1 MKKWGWASPI
11 KRARFRPWA
20 SKFSPAGSR
29 ESALR
34 EDRVAEKTWSDGF
47 RRWARASAEAVEE
60 IVSRPG
66 SGLPTASEAEI
77 AILLSLEK
85 RGWRSFSGED
95 LFRFDANGYFPDL
108 RVSDL
113 EPDGPDNVSKFAQ
126 RIRQANRD
134 LIAKGEVEKVA
145 RNWIAA
151 TEKGRLRLTA
161 WNGFKAKIRGLS
173 PAQFDRFMHA
183 VLDTFGFKELTV
195 TWQTGDGGFD
205 GSGTLRRGGGVVR
218 AAFKCR
224 RERPAQQDVE
234 EFRAAIGEDFET
246 GIMFSAADGY
256 WPLALAAAVRGEE
269 RPIVLL
275 NADAVLH
282 LMEREAKTQR
292 IPTQPYEAFWT
303 IILESAL
310 CGKPS

>member
-1 MKKWGWASPI
+1 MEEKMPSDAFKRGIMASI
-11 KRARFRPWA
+11 
-20 SKFSPAGSR
+20 G
-29 ESALR
+29 
-34 EDRVAEKTWSDGF
+34 
-47 RRWARASAEAVEE
+47 AVDEMM
-60 IVSRPG
+60 SRPG

-77 AILLSLEK
+77 AILVSLEK

-95 LFRFDANGYFPDL
+95 LFHFDANGYFPDL
-108 RVSDL
+108 RDSDL
-113 EPDGPDNVSKFAQ
+113 EPGGPDKVSKFAR
-126 RIRQANRD
+126 RIRQANRN

-151 TEKGRLRLTA
+151 TDKGRQRLAA
-161 WNGFKAKIRGLS
+161 WKGFKAKIRGLS

-183 VLDTFGFKELTV
+183 VLDTFGFKGVTV
-195 TWQTGDGGFD
+195 TWRTGDGGFD
-205 GSGTLRRGGGVVR
+205 GRGTLRRGGGVVR
-218 AAFKCR
+218 AAFRCR
-224 RERPAQQDVE
+224 RERPTQQDVE

-256 WPLALAAAVRGEE
+256 WPFALAAAVRGEE
-269 RPIVLL
+269 GPVVLL

-282 LMEREAKTQR
+282 LMEREAKTHR

-303 IILESAL
+303 ITLESAL